1 MERDSYQ
8 PWVPLWKLPRW
19 ETLTWDNHWL
29 LFLLPGIQTLHLRTW
44 GSQWT
49 FSPVQ
54 PCASQLQYWAVHWAT
69 WASFLK
75 LYCLKNIHS
84 SGQCDVGNFWIQPVK
99 SGRHKYY
106 YQGLPGGPGKWGKD
120 VQVSFQIQ
128 AIQLQTQDAE
138 WTVLERDGAVS
149 LLLPGVTFR
158 KSCMSSSLLGEIY
171 ASPYQVLL

>member
-1 MERDSYQ
+1 MKTPKVGDADLRQSLAS
-8 PWVPLWKLPRW
+8 VPATRHSDTPPENLRQSV
-19 ETLTWDNHWL
+19 D
-29 LFLLPGIQTLHLRTW
+29 FLSCPAL
-44 GSQWT
+44 
-49 FSPVQ
+49 
-54 PCASQLQYWAVHWAT
+54 ASQLQYWAVHWAT